1 MPPTTYLLATRDP
14 ELLRAWWVVVPAGA
28 RVVTL
33 NEIVQSGAVIV
44 PGLPTIMVAE
54 ESVLGELPESCL
66 ELPMVFVG
74 DRNGDT
80 YERLALSSTGTR
92 VCLSHQDSQLRLGE
106 FLPLLEEIAARGS
119 AAKLLWNQKKRAT
132 TDSEPARVS
141 EIRRDPSGTWWGWMG
156 DAVESM
162 GSREELLGEFRRMAK
177 RALRTSHVV
186 FFLRDDAGY
195 RADRGEFFCAGNDAL
210 SQYLTLHPVAIDGNH
225 WATDLNPVAELSIRQ
240 RMAAW
245 SVRLIVPLHDN
256 GRLAGWMAVGVR
268 DDGLAYEEI
277 DVGRAANI
285 ARLLRQMLGAGGAS
299 TRGASPAHAGQ
310 GALVAKYFPGMLILG
325 RDESPPENTPAGV
338 RTLIADVRKLKIA
351 RRLTPTAGQPFRAS
365 AGVVAETQGVWVSWE
380 DATDEL
386 VEQHRR
392 ERAERLALLHD
403 LALTL
408 NHELGNSLVSL
419 ATLRQNPG
427 AETNSPVLLAAIR
440 RDIAALESINRHLA
454 SLPTFSEVM
463 AESVD
468 LRALISSVGRKTG
481 ISVETGSKPVLL
493 DIAPRLIEFGLE
505 SIIDSIA
512 ENRPGLGKRELA
524 ISLRTAVRDSSPLA
538 VLSIRGAALALE
550 GILPPP
556 EAGATPTHGRIG
568 VFIAKEIV
576 RLHGG
581 TIEAGTGT
589 NGPEILITLSR
600 W

>member
-338 RTLIADVRKLKIA
+338 RTLIADVRKLKIT

-365 AGVVAETQGVWVSWE
+365 AGVVVETQSVWVSWE